1 MQRSNNVSLLMICC
15 VTGRDQE
22 HHQYG
27 KKLDE
32 RASFDN
38 IFQVSNLVGVE
49 VDLFRRLRLMSY
61 VIVGN

>member
-1 MQRSNNVSLLMICC
+1 MHRSNNVSLLMICC

-49 VDLFRRLRLMSY
+49 VDLSRRLL
-61 VIVGN
+61 